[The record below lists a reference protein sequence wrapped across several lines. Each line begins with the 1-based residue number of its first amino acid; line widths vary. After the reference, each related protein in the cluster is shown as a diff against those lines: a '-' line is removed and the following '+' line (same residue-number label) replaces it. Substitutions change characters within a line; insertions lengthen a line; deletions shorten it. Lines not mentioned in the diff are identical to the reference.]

1 MFHVKRFGPIPLKR
15 TQGLIRQTALSEE
28 GLRGK
33 VVFLQFDG
41 AAVRGADASD
51 NRQGVVDLRLRA

>member
-28 GLRGK
+28 GSRGK
-33 VVFLQFDG
+33 VVFLHFDG
-41 AAVRGADASD
+41 AGVRGADASD